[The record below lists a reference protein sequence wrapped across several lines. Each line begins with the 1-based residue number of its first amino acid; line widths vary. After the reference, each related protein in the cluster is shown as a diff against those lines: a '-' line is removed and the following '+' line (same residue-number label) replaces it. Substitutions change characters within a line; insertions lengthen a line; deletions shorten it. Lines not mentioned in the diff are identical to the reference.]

1 MAEIIRSM
9 NLVSVF
15 KQEKGVKRFF
25 MMIFSI
31 LLMGFGISLF
41 SYSDMGVDPF
51 TSMNM
56 AISGKIGISF
66 GFYQMCINCVILI
79 AIAFLGRHL
88 IGFGTVVNM
97 VGVGY
102 ICEFFTSLYDAHL
115 PVEKSLALRLVL
127 MLFGVIF
134 LSLAASMY
142 FTSNLGVAPYDTTGF
157 VLDDRTKIKY
167 KWCRVITDLIC
178 TAVGFAFGGPV
189 GIGTVVTAF
198 MMGPVVAFFNKHV
211 SEKLLAAK
219 MPRLVV
225 RVYDLR
231 RFGGGVISSNGK
243 FAA

>member
-9 NLVSVF
+9 NLISVF
-15 KQEKGVKRFF
+15 KQEKGAKRFF

-56 AISGKIGISF
+56 AISSKIGISF

-142 FTSNLGVAPYDTTGF
+142 FTSNLGVAPYDATGF
-157 VLDDRTKIKY
+157 VLDDRTLM
-167 KWCRVITDLIC
+167 TGL
-178 TAVGFAFGGPV
+178 
-189 GIGTVVTAF
+189 
-198 MMGPVVAFFNKHV
+198 
-211 SEKLLAAK
+211 
-219 MPRLVV
+219 RLN
-225 RVYDLR
+225 
-231 RFGGGVISSNGK
+231 ING
-243 FAA
+243 AES

>member
-9 NLVSVF
+9 NLISVF

-56 AISGKIGISF
+56 AISSKIGISF

-102 ICEFFTSLYDAHL
+102 ICEFSL
-115 PVEKSLALRLVL
+115 RC
-127 MLFGVIF
+127 
-134 LSLAASMY
+134 
-142 FTSNLGVAPYDTTGF
+142 TTH
-157 VLDDRTKIKY
+157 
-167 KWCRVITDLIC
+167 IC
-178 TAVGFAFGGPV
+178 
-189 GIGTVVTAF
+189 
-198 MMGPVVAFFNKHV
+198 
-211 SEKLLAAK
+211 L
-219 MPRLVV
+219 
-225 RVYDLR
+225 
-231 RFGGGVISSNGK
+231 
-243 FAA
+243 

>member
-115 PVEKSLALRLVL
+115 PLEKSFALRLVL

-142 FTSNLGVAPYDTTGF
+142 FTSNLGVAPYDATGF
-157 VLDDRTKIKY
+157 ILDDRTKIKY

-189 GIGTVVTAF
+189 GIGTVVT
-198 MMGPVVAFFNKHV
+198 FFNKHV

>member
-9 NLVSVF
+9 NLISVF
-15 KQEKGVKRFF
+15 KQEKGAKRFF

-102 ICEFFTSLYDAHL
+102 ICEFFTSLYDAPSVCGKIPCFTL
-115 PVEKSLALRLVL
+115 SLNALRRN
-127 MLFGVIF
+127 FP
-134 LSLAASMY
+134 LSC
-142 FTSNLGVAPYDTTGF
+142 GF
-157 VLDDRTKIKY
+157 DVFHFESRSCSL
-167 KWCRVITDLIC
+167 
-178 TAVGFAFGGPV
+178 
-189 GIGTVVTAF
+189 
-198 MMGPVVAFFNKHV
+198 
-211 SEKLLAAK
+211 
-219 MPRLVV
+219 
-225 RVYDLR
+225 
-231 RFGGGVISSNGK
+231 
-243 FAA
+243 

>member
-9 NLVSVF
+9 NLISVF

-97 VGVGY
+97 VGVRCAFAYGK
-102 ICEFFTSLYDAHL
+102 IPCFTLSLN
-115 PVEKSLALRLVL
+115 ALRRN
-127 MLFGVIF
+127 FP
-134 LSLAASMY
+134 LSCGFDVFY
-142 FTSNLGVAPYDTTGF
+142 FESRSCSL
-157 VLDDRTKIKY
+157 
-167 KWCRVITDLIC
+167 
-178 TAVGFAFGGPV
+178 
-189 GIGTVVTAF
+189 
-198 MMGPVVAFFNKHV
+198 
-211 SEKLLAAK
+211 
-219 MPRLVV
+219 
-225 RVYDLR
+225 
-231 RFGGGVISSNGK
+231 
-243 FAA
+243 

>member
-9 NLVSVF
+9 NLISVF

-79 AIAFLGRHL
+79 AIAFLGRRL

-115 PVEKSLALRLVL
+115 PLEKSLALRLVL

-134 LSLAASMY
+134 LSLAATATLRSRSQAIYVTPSPPVEMALPIIY
-142 FTSNLGVAPYDTTGF
+142 LSLIT
-157 VLDDRTKIKY
+157 VLSGRSGD
-167 KWCRVITDLIC
+167 
-178 TAVGFAFGGPV
+178 
-189 GIGTVVTAF
+189 
-198 MMGPVVAFFNKHV
+198 
-211 SEKLLAAK
+211 S
-219 MPRLVV
+219 
-225 RVYDLR
+225 
-231 RFGGGVISSNGK
+231 
-243 FAA
+243 

>member
-1 MAEIIRSM
+1 MSEIIKSM

-15 KQEKGVKRFF
+15 KQEKGAKRFF

-41 SYSDMGVDPF
+41 SFSDMGVDPF

-79 AIAFLGRHL
+79 AIAFLGRRL
-88 IGFGTVVNM
+88 IGVGTVVNM

-102 ICEFFTSLYDAHL
+102 ICEFFTSLYNMYL
-115 PVEKSLALRLVL
+115 PAEKNFAVRLVL
-127 MLFGVIF
+127 MLLGVIF

-142 FTSNLGVAPYDTTGF
+142 FTSNLGVAPYDATGF
-157 VLDDRTKIKY
+157 VLDDRTKIKF
-167 KWCRVITDLIC
+167 KWCRVITDLVC
-178 TAVGFAFGGPV
+178 TAFGGPV

-198 MMGPVVAFFNKHV
+198 MMGPVVTFFNKHV

-225 RVYDLR
+225 HVYDLR

-243 FAA
+243 FVA